1 MATRKPTTKRTETSR
16 LGPDDWL
23 DAAFEAVV
31 EGGFDNVRVLAIAD
45 SLGVTRGSF
54 YWHFADHAD
63 LVRSLLERWR
73 GHELGEIRRLQDE
86 TSDDPEAD
94 LARLLDVAL
103 ARSGDDLKDM
113 RFELALRG
121 LGRRDP
127 SVAKMLVE
135 IDEARMGLFR
145 EKFGR
150 LTGEARSSA
159 DLAAL
164 FYLAIT
170 GANQAIARPSSTAR
184 IAEYLKGLIADYLIR
199 RQAPKRPARGSL
211 SPAARP
217 PASPSARRGPAAS
230 ASTAARSAGKARRA

>member
-1 MATRKPTTKRTETSR
+1 MATPKRPAKRTDTSR

-63 LVRSLLERWR
+63 LVRSLLDRWR
-73 GHELGEIRRLQDE
+73 GRELGEIRRLQAE
-86 TSDDPEAD
+86 TSDDSEAD

-135 IDEARMGLFR
+135 IDEARVGLFR

-150 LTGEARSSA
+150 FTGDARSA
-159 DLAAL
+159 TDLAAL

-184 IAEYLKGLIADYLIR
+184 LAEYLKGLIADYLIR
-199 RQAPKRPARGSL
+199 RQAPRRPARGSL
-211 SPAARP
+211 NPAARP
-217 PASPSARRGPAAS
+217 PASPSARRAPAAS
-230 ASTAARSAGKARRA
+230 ASKAARSAGKARRA